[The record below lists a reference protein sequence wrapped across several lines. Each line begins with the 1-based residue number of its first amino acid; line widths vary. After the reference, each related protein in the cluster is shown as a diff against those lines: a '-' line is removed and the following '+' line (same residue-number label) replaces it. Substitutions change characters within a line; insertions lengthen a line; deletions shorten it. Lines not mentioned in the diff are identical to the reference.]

1 MRKHISVFMFCLLSC
16 GLSAKT
22 VTTVKTELKS
32 GESNSYTLDETG
44 QMSFS
49 GRSLQLQQNATDNIT
64 VINLEDVERL
74 NFSNGE
80 ASVIDQIAD
89 SKLRVYPNP
98 VVDVL
103 NVEFEGD
110 AEIQIISADGRVML
124 SQKVSDK
131 GSVDVSGLAAG
142 IYWVKIGGLTVKIE
156 KL

>member
-1 MRKHISVFMFCLLSC
+1 MRKHISLITLCLLSC

-44 QMSFS
+44 QMTFS
-49 GRSLQLQQNATDNIT
+49 GRTLQLQTTADAKFT
-64 VINLEDVERL
+64 VINLEDVEKL
-74 NFSNGE
+74 NFSNTEVSG
-80 ASVIDQIAD
+80 VNQIAD
-89 SKLRVYPNP
+89 AKLSVYPNP

-103 NVEFEGD
+103 NVEIEGD
-110 AEIQIISADGRVML
+110 ADVQILSADGRVML
-124 SQKVSDK
+124 TQKVSEK

-142 IYWVKIGGLTVKIE
+142 IYWAKIGGLTVKIE